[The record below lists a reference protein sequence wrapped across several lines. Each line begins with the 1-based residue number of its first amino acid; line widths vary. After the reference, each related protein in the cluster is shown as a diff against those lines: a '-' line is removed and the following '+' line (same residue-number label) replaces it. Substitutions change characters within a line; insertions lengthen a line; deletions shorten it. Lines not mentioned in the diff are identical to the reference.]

1 MKSATHGAMND
12 DCDEVNELSDSIHE
26 YKRVDSMNEDDS
38 AQYPFEY
45 LNTLSP
51 SGLPPHCLRLK
62 VGCHTIAE
70 SECRRR
76 VV

>member
-1 MKSATHGAMND
+1 MND
-12 DCDEVNELSDSIHE
+12 DCDEVNEFVVNRLSGSIHE
-26 YKRVDSMNEDDS
+26 YKSVDSMNEDDS
-38 AQYPFEY
+38 AQYPIEY

-51 SGLPPHCLRLK
+51 SGLPPQCLRLMSD
-62 VGCHTIAE
+62 HNIIAE